1 MADSWLE
8 GFGTGAGVV
17 QHAESAAAS
26 DAERRWRKKQ
36 FEEQLSERQED
47 QAAARQAHREKLD
60 QQKKENFEAE
70 VESARKAGHESFEEQ
85 LQGRKLGEEER
96 HNVASEKIL
105 AAAHNPELAQ
115 RHADARSLYDK
126 LSRDEMAGLELS
138 PENKIR
144 KEKAAV
150 YLGESSASMVIPTPA
165 ASSPKPASQGI
176 NIPGWNAI
184 KSAGSAA
191 LRAFSPM
198 GGIRDVPEEERPPAA
213 SGWNWKDVPR

>member
-47 QAAARQAHREKLD
+47 QAAARQAHLEKLD
-60 QQKKENFEAE
+60 QQ
-70 VESARKAGHESFEEQ
+70 
-85 LQGRKLGEEER
+85 
-96 HNVASEKIL
+96 KIL

-138 PENKIR
+138 PEDKIR

-198 GGIRDVPEEERPPAA
+198 GGMGSAAPASRKTQMYEISREVPEEERPPAA